1 LGRDKIAVFQP
12 NSAIF
17 RGSWKPCPAPVQTP
31 GKHRTMISLKFAL
44 LWAHFVLKSAF
55 CEGLLSPG

>member
-1 LGRDKIAVFQP
+1 
-12 NSAIF
+12 
-17 RGSWKPCPAPVQTP
+17 
-31 GKHRTMISLKFAL
+31 MISLKFAL